1 MEILETVVRS
11 AFPSPIHNCAMIL
24 ATYDGTPQ
32 AGSAN
37 SDSLGHRLR
46 WVCRPGVVGDASTS
60 GEVWPG
66 DDAHACTGGFSN
78 GAIRDDVGARPR
90 RDAASARFGAGLHT
104 RETRRKRIGAIVGA
118 YFERARGV
126 GVRKLHLTAISA
138 GGSC

>member
-1 MEILETVVRS
+1 
-11 AFPSPIHNCAMIL
+11 MIL

-37 SDSLGHRLR
+37 SDSLGHRLH

-90 RDAASARFGAGLHT
+90 RDAAGGRFGADFTL
-104 RETRRKRIGAIVGA
+104 A
-118 YFERARGV
+118 
-126 GVRKLHLTAISA
+126 KLDESESVQLSALTSKEPVVLVF
-138 GGSC
+138 GSYT